1 MSNSGEFSQ
10 EYADNAEVQQHETK
24 KPRQGFQKVMEILR
38 LIGNLIWRLRK
49 VIMAIPVVYYAIYFG
64 VYNAK
69 YLPER
74 VGLVLQSN
82 GEFAQTVSRSV
93 AVLGPMGVTAA
104 CLLLMFC
111 SRKALYPWLISIL
124 SLLLPMLILLLNN
137 YPT

>member
-1 MSNSGEFSQ
+1 MSNSGDFSQ
-10 EYADNAEVQQHETK
+10 EYTDVPETEPTEKKAESGV
-24 KPRQGFQKVMEILR
+24 QKVISILR
-38 LIGNLIWRLRK
+38 LIGNLIYRLRK
-49 VIMAIPVVYYAIYFG
+49 VILAIPVVYYAIVFG

-74 VGLVLQSN
+74 VGIVLQSN
-82 GEFAQTVSRSV
+82 GEFAQTVARGL

-111 SRKALYPWLISIL
+111 SRRTLYPWLISIM
-124 SLLLPMLILLLNN
+124 SLALPILILLLNN

>member
-1 MSNSGEFSQ
+1 MSNSGDFSQ
-10 EYADNAEVQQHETK
+10 EYTDVPETEPTEKKAESGV
-24 KPRQGFQKVMEILR
+24 QKVISILR
-38 LIGNLIWRLRK
+38 LIGNLSYRLRK
-49 VIMAIPVVYYAIYFG
+49 VILAIPVVYYAIVFG

-74 VGLVLQSN
+74 VGIVLQSN
-82 GEFAQTVSRSV
+82 GEFAQTVARGL

-111 SRKALYPWLISIL
+111 SRRTLYPWLISIM
-124 SLLLPMLILLLNN
+124 SLALPILILLLNN